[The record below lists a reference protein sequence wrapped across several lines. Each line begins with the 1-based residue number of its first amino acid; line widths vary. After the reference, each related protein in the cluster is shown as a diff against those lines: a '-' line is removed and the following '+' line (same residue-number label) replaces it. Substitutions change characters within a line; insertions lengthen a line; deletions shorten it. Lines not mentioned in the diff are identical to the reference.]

1 MISHISI
8 ELIYLLK
15 LKILKW
21 NPYHCYNMA
30 VLDEFTKVLLDK
42 IINNVISC
50 LPLIENM
57 FKDQNKEL
65 SKDIGITN
73 RKDFILGAVWCI
85 ILEKY
90 IITCYLHTG
99 KTINYENGVE
109 ISRYVLTKISKS
121 EHLMS
126 IKNG

>member
-1 MISHISI
+1 
-8 ELIYLLK
+8 
-15 LKILKW
+15 
-21 NPYHCYNMA
+21 MA
-30 VLDEFTKVLLDK
+30 NLDEFTKLLLDK

-50 LPLIENM
+50 LPMIENM

-65 SKDIGITN
+65 GKDIGIVN

-99 KTINYENGVE
+99 KTINYENGME
-109 ISRYVLTKISKS
+109 ISRYVLNKISKS
-121 EHLMS
+121 DLLMS
-126 IKNG
+126 INNG

>member
-1 MISHISI
+1 
-8 ELIYLLK
+8 
-15 LKILKW
+15 
-21 NPYHCYNMA
+21 MA
-30 VLDEFTKVLLDK
+30 DLDEFTKLLLDK

-50 LPLIENM
+50 LPMIENM

-65 SKDIGITN
+65 GKDIGIVN

-99 KTINYENGVE
+99 KTINYENGME
-109 ISRYVLTKISKS
+109 ISRYVLDKISKS
-121 EHLMS
+121 DLLMS
-126 IKNG
+126 INNG

>member
-1 MISHISI
+1 
-8 ELIYLLK
+8 
-15 LKILKW
+15 
-21 NPYHCYNMA
+21 MA
-30 VLDEFTKVLLDK
+30 DLDEFTKLLLDK

-50 LPLIENM
+50 LPMIENM

-65 SKDIGITN
+65 GKDIGIVN

-99 KTINYENGVE
+99 KTLNYENGME
-109 ISRYVLTKISKS
+109 ISRYVLNKISKS
-121 EHLMS
+121 DLLMS
-126 IKNG
+126 INNG

>member
-1 MISHISI
+1 
-8 ELIYLLK
+8 
-15 LKILKW
+15 
-21 NPYHCYNMA
+21 MA
-30 VLDEFTKVLLDK
+30 DLDEFTKLLLDK

-50 LPLIENM
+50 LPMIENM

-65 SKDIGITN
+65 GKDIGIVN

-99 KTINYENGVE
+99 KTINYENGME
-109 ISRYVLTKISKS
+109 ISRYVLNKISKS
-121 EHLMS
+121 DFLMS
-126 IKNG
+126 INNG

>member
-1 MISHISI
+1 
-8 ELIYLLK
+8 
-15 LKILKW
+15 
-21 NPYHCYNMA
+21 MA
-30 VLDEFTKVLLDK
+30 DLDEFTKLLLDK

-50 LPLIENM
+50 LPMIENM

-65 SKDIGITN
+65 GKDIGIVN

-99 KTINYENGVE
+99 KTINYENGME
-109 ISRYVLTKISKS
+109 ISRYVLNKISES
-121 EHLMS
+121 DLLMS
-126 IKNG
+126 IKNE